1 MISATLS
8 ITINNENDNAPVF
21 SPVEKLSF
29 KEGTAEGQLVGIIIA
44 IDPDDIDNNNVTYEL
59 LYVHYWIYL
68 TYIITLI
75 ICLLATINPP
85 NYSEISTS

>member
-21 SPVEKLSF
+21 SPVEKLRF

-44 IDPDDIDNNNVTYEL
+44 IDPDDIDNNNATYEL
-59 LYVHYWIYL
+59 LYVHYWISL
-68 TYIITLI
+68 TYITTLI
-75 ICLLATINPP
+75 IGLLATINLP
-85 NYSEISTS
+85 NYSEISTA